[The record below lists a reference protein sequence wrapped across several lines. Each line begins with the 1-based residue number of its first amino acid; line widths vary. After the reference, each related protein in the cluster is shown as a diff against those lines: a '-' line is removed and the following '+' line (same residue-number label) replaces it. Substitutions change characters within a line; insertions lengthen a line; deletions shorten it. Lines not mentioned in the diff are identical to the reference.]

1 MKKTIT
7 IRINKQLNMLCQVLE
22 IKPEQVLQD
31 FADNL
36 SLHHQYTSGS
46 DERRMAVEYF
56 MRVGYGTGAI
66 DFDEL
71 EHMFDQLETLR
82 WAFYNFGNDRHEE
95 YLAYRNNEL
104 AKLQR
109 AWLKKVQKVKQ
120 EYMKNNP

>member
-1 MKKTIT
+1 MKKTIK
-7 IRINKQLNMLCQVLE
+7 IRINKQLDMICQALE
-22 IKPEQVLQD
+22 ITPEQVLQD

-82 WAFYNFGNDRHEE
+82 WAFYSFGNNRHKE
-95 YLAYRNNEL
+95 YLAYRRKEL
-104 AKLQR
+104 AKLQKE
-109 AWLKKVQKVKQ
+109 WTKKAK
-120 EYMKNNP
+120 